1 MTTDQFSTMSE
12 QARFSHRPLI
22 RGTTEMVVSGHH
34 LATQAGIRI
43 LERGGNA
50 IDAGVAAGICLGILQ
65 SDMVNFAGV
74 APIMI
79 YLANS
84 REIRTISGLGCWPK
98 AASVRYFKE
107 RFDGEIPLGI
117 HRTVVPGAP
126 DAWVKALQ
134 LYGTMS
140 LEEVTRDAISL
151 AEYGFPMYPFLSNNL
166 KAEVSSYMKWP
177 SSTEIYL
184 PRGRPPEPGEIFV
197 QKDLAETIKKMVRAE
212 QKRRFSGRNEGL
224 QSARDEFYRGEIAEA
239 IVDFQKKNDGL
250 LQREDLETFES
261 KVEIPLKT
269 TYKEYE
275 IFSCGPWCQGPVLL
289 QVLNLLE
296 GFDLQAVRHN
306 SADYIHLVSEAL
318 KIAFSDREK
327 FYGDPE
333 FVDVPIGGLL
343 SKDYAERR
351 RSLVNNDKA
360 WKEMPPPGDPV
371 EKWQIEGK
379 KPSTGNRKEGASAS
393 AKPGRDEGSWGTS
406 YVCVVDRYGNAFSA
420 TPSDVS
426 NTTPITPQTGL
437 AVSSRGSQSW
447 VDENHA
453 SSIQGGKRPRLTPN
467 PSMVLR
473 KGTLFM
479 PFGTPGGDVQC
490 QAMLQVLLNII
501 EFHMDPQVAV
511 EVPRFST
518 FNFPN
523 SFYPHEYLKGLLKVE
538 KRMEDK
544 TFHQLRE
551 KGHKIEWWPEWDWK
565 AGAVC
570 AIVLDPVNG
579 ILLGA
584 ADPRRESYALGW

>member
-1 MTTDQFSTMSE
+1 MITEQFSTKVE
-12 QARFSHRPLI
+12 QIRSSHRPLI
-22 RGTTEMVVSGHH
+22 RATTGMVASGHY
-34 LATQAGIRI
+34 LATQAGVRI

-84 REIRTISGLGCWPK
+84 HEIKTISGLGPWPK
-98 AASVRYFKE
+98 AASVQYFKE
-107 RFDGEIPLGI
+107 HFEGKIPVGI
-117 HRTVVPGAP
+117 HRTVVPAAP
-126 DAWVKALQ
+126 DAWIRALK

-140 LEEVTRDAISL
+140 FEEVTRDAISL
-151 AEYGFPMYPFLSNNL
+151 AEFGFPMYTFMSNNL
-166 KAEVSSYMKWP
+166 KAEVNRYKSWP
-177 SSTEIYL
+177 SSAEIYL
-184 PRGRPPEPGEIFV
+184 PKGRPPEPGEVFL

-212 QKRRFSGRNEGL
+212 KKKKFSGRDEAL
-224 QSARDEFYRGEIAEA
+224 QAARDEFYRGEIAEA

-250 LQREDLETFES
+250 LQREDLEVFES
-261 KVEIPLKT
+261 KVEAPMKAA
-269 TYKEYE
+269 YRDYE
-275 IFSCGPWCQGPVLL
+275 IYSCGPWCQGPVLL

-296 GFDLQAVRHN
+296 GFDLQALGHN
-306 SADYIHLVSEAL
+306 STEYIHLICEAL

-327 FYGDPE
+327 FYGDPA
-333 FVDVPIGGLL
+333 FVDVPMVGLL
-343 SKDYAERR
+343 SKDYSEGR
-351 RSLVNNDKA
+351 RSLINKDKA
-360 WKEMPPPGDPV
+360 WEEMPPPGDPW
-371 EKWQIEGK
+371 KWQHGGRQQSKGK
-379 KPSTGNRKEGASAS
+379 GKTGTSISME
-393 AKPGRDEGSWGTS
+393 PERDEGSWDTS

-467 PSMVLR
+467 PAMALR
-473 KGTLFM
+473 KGKLFM

-511 EVPRFST
+511 EVPRFAT
-518 FNFPN
+518 FSFPN
-523 SFYPHEYLKGLLKVE
+523 SFSPHEYVKGLLKVE
-538 KRMEDK
+538 KRIEDK
-544 TFHQLRE
+544 MFSQLKE
-551 KGHKIEWWPEWDWK
+551 KGHKMEWWPDWAWK

-570 AIVLDPVNG
+570 AIMLDPVNDV
-579 ILLGA
+579 LLGA
-584 ADPRRESYALGW
+584 ADPRRESYALGL